1 MFKRAS
7 CTPSP
12 LLLGA
17 SQAKTARLSHVQPL
31 ELVQEENAKF
41 TKYQLIASTD
51 LSMLLIKLAK
61 TFPHCVNPL
70 NNSCNPASKVCA
82 VGQEAGAVI
91 GRDNGVEQSR

>member
-61 TFPHCVNPL
+61 TFPPCVNPL
-70 NNSCNPASKVCA
+70 NNLHIPNLNVF
-82 VGQEAGAVI
+82 I
-91 GRDNGVEQSR
+91 QSRNIDLTSFQCLP

>member
-12 LLLGA
+12 FLLLLPKPE
-17 SQAKTARLSHVQPL
+17 QLCHLRPP

-41 TKYQLIASTD
+41 TKYQLVAITD

-70 NNSCNPASKVCA
+70 NNLHIPNLKVF
-82 VGQEAGAVI
+82 I
-91 GRDNGVEQSR
+91 QSRNIDLTSFQCLP